1 MWSVVAAGT
10 ASVLYAAYTLPR
22 GIIDGY
28 FLLLTLVTA
37 VIGSRIAIR
46 IPRINLN
53 ITVDDTFVFIAL
65 LLYGGQAAIII
76 GALAGICSALR
87 ISRKVRTV
95 AFGGGALACTVFAT
109 SGVLNLAL
117 GSTTQLV
124 NRGNSLA
131 IIALCLMGLV
141 QYLVHTVIG
150 ATASALKTNE
160 SIWRMW
166 TRNFLWISIS
176 YFVGAGG
183 AGFIVN
189 SLGTARFWAFLVCIP
204 IIIIVYF
211 SYDRYMREVKAS
223 ARHAEEA
230 ERARAELEH
239 QRAEQAERHV
249 QELNNYIA
257 EQERISRVLEET
269 KEHFR
274 HAAFH
279 DSLTGLPNRAM
290 FTELLK
296 AEIDNSKRRNDHMF
310 AVLFLD
316 LDRFKNVNDSLGHTH
331 GDLLLVAFAERLERT
346 LRPVDTLARFG
357 GDEFAILLSGM
368 TDATDAVRVAQ
379 RISDELSQ
387 PFVLDKNSAFA
398 TASIGIAL
406 SSSGYDR
413 PEDILRDADTA
424 MYRAKENGKARYE
437 VFDHGMH
444 ARAVLRLQLESDLRQ
459 AVEQKEF
466 CVYYQPIVSLQ
477 TGRLNGFEAL
487 VRWNHPRRGLV
498 LPADFIPVAEETGL
512 IVPIGQW
519 VLNEAC
525 AHVRQWQIDS
535 PSHRSLSL
543 SVNLSARQVAQPDL
557 LERIKEALEA
567 SKLSPHCL
575 KLEITESVVMENAE
589 AAALMFKQLRALGVQ
604 LSIDDFGTGYSS
616 LSYLHRFPLNYLKI
630 DRSFVMRLTTEND
643 NAIVRTISTLARN
656 LGMEVIAEGIET
668 EEQYQQLRMLG
679 CEYGQGFLFSRPV
692 DSSDV
697 PHLLTQDANRDSE
710 PDINL
715 DPHTGNEVSVAY
727 SM

>member
-1 MWSVVAAGT
+1 MWTVVAAG
-10 ASVLYAAYTLPR
+10 AACVLYATYKLQV
-22 GIIDGY
+22 GIVDGY
-28 FLLLTLVTA
+28 FLLLTLITA
-37 VIGSRIAIR
+37 VLGSRIAIR
-46 IPRINLN
+46 IPKISGN
-53 ITVDDTFVFIAL
+53 ITLEDTFVFIAL
-65 LLYGGQAAIII
+65 LLYGGEAAVMI

-87 ISRKVRTV
+87 ISRKVRTI
-95 AFGGGALACTVFAT
+95 AFGSAALACSVMATATV
-109 SGVLNLAL
+109 LKLAF
-117 GSTTQLV
+117 GSTTNLL
-124 NRGNSLA
+124 NSGASLA
-131 IIALCLMGLV
+131 IIALSLMGLV
-141 QYLVHTVIG
+141 QYLVHTGIG
-150 ATASALKTNE
+150 SIASALKVGG
-160 SIWRMW
+160 SLWHMW
-166 TRNFLWISIS
+166 THNFLWISIS
-176 YFVGAGG
+176 YFAGAAG

-189 SLGTARFWAFLVCIP
+189 SLGTARFWAFLICIP
-204 IIIIVYF
+204 IIVIVYF

-239 QRAEQAERHV
+239 QRAEQAEKHV
-249 QELNNYIA
+249 LELNNYIA

-269 KEHFR
+269 KDHFR

-296 AEIDNSKRRNDHMF
+296 AEIESSNRSNLHMF

-316 LDRFKNVNDSLGHTH
+316 LDRFKNINDSLGHTH

-346 LRPVDTLARFG
+346 LRPIDTLARFG

-379 RISDELSQ
+379 RIQDELSQ

-413 PEDILRDADTA
+413 ADDILRDADIA
-424 MYRAKENGKARYE
+424 MYRAKENGKACYE

-444 ARAVLRLQLESDLRQ
+444 ARAVSRLQLESDLRQ
-459 AVEQKEF
+459 AIEQKEF

-477 TGRLNGFEAL
+477 TGRLAGFEAL

-498 LPADFIPVAEETGL
+498 SPADFIPVAEETGL
-512 IVPIGQW
+512 IVPIGEW

-535 PSHRSLSL
+535 PSHRALSL

-557 LERIKEALEA
+557 LNRIKEALEN
-567 SKLSPHCL
+567 SKLNPHCL

-589 AAALMFKQLRALGVQ
+589 AAAQMFKQLRSLGVQ

-630 DRSFVMRLTTEND
+630 DRSFVMRLTTDND

-668 EEQYQQLRMLG
+668 EEQFQQLKMLG
-679 CEYGQGFLFSRPV
+679 CEYGQGYLFSRPV
-692 DSSDV
+692 DNDGV
-697 PHLLTQDANRDSE
+697 VHLLAQDSKRDNE
-710 PDINL
+710 IDLNL
-715 DPHTGNEVSVAY
+715 DHSDDEFSAVY